1 MRRKEQYAVLLDT
14 SFLIRLLSEK
24 DALHS
29 NALGYFRYFLENG
42 IPMYIST
49 IAIAEY
55 CVIGSIEELPL
66 KDMRILPF
74 NIMHATIAGRMASI
88 MIKARKEDNDDY
100 GTRPVVLNDV
110 KMLSQ
115 AQSVEEISMF
125 VTSDS
130 RSAKIFR
137 RIDAEFPLKFEH
149 VDIHE
154 PHCLRFG
161 ELDFE
166 GQ

>member
-1 MRRKEQYAVLLDT
+1 MHRKEQYAVLLDT
-14 SFLIRLLSEK
+14 SFLIRLLSET

-42 IPMYIST
+42 IPMYVST

-55 CVIGSIEELPL
+55 CVTGNIEELPL
-66 KDMRILPF
+66 KDLRILPF
-74 NIMHATIAGRMASI
+74 NITHATIAGRMASI
-88 MIKARKEDNDDY
+88 MIKARKEGNNDY
-100 GTRPVVLNDV
+100 GARPVVLNDV

-115 AQSVEEISMF
+115 AHCVDEISMF

-130 RSAKIFR
+130 RSAKIFK
-137 RIDAEFPLKFEH
+137 RINAEFPLRFEH
-149 VDIHE
+149 MDIHE
-154 PHCLRFG
+154 PYCSRFG

-166 GQ
+166 GR